1 MIERYLS
8 REELARLVSAL
19 VLVVTFIAIFALF
32 AFLVVPS
39 MRNANKPV
47 SGPAVDAPQGES
59 GWLDPTDYPPQR
71 GYTVPPVDPK
81 TVMTATPAMLTRGQV
96 VFNQTCA
103 PCHGAEGHGDGAAA
117 GGLKPPPRNFAQ
129 KDGWKNGYKIEDIYK
144 TLDEGIKGSA
154 MVSYNYISRKDRMAL
169 VHYVQSLGTFDH
181 GPEDP
186 KALEALAKS
195 FSASAEVV
203 PDRIPVTSAM
213 KHIEG
218 EYVGAPT
225 LTGLSSGSDLLRA
238 SVTDAGA
245 AARTLAGIP
254 NWSKDDAALAKAISA
269 GLPANGFSPAVAT
282 YTAQE
287 WKALQAELMNMGAR

>member
-8 REELARLVSAL
+8 REEFARLVSAL

-59 GWLDPTDYPPQR
+59 GWLDPTDYPPQK
-71 GYTVPPVDPK
+71 GYTIPPVDPK
-81 TVMTATPAMLTRGQV
+81 TVMTATPEMLTRGQV
-96 VFNQTCA
+96 VYNQTCA

-154 MVSYNYISRKDRMAL
+154 MVSYNFITRKDRMAL
-169 VHYVQSLGTFDH
+169 VHYVQTLGTFDH

-186 KALEALAKS
+186 KALDAMAKT
-195 FSASAEVV
+195 FAASGEVV
-203 PDRIPVTSAM
+203 PDRIPVATAM
-213 KHIEG
+213 KRIER
-218 EYVGAPT
+218 EYSGASGLPGFDAAPT
-225 LTGLSSGSDLLRA
+225 LVRA
-238 SVTDAGA
+238 AVCDAGA

-254 NWSKDDAALAKAISA
+254 GWSKDDAVFARAVSA
-269 GLPANGFSPAVAT
+269 GVPANGFSTEVVT

-287 WKALQAELMNMGAR
+287 WKALQADLLKMGAR